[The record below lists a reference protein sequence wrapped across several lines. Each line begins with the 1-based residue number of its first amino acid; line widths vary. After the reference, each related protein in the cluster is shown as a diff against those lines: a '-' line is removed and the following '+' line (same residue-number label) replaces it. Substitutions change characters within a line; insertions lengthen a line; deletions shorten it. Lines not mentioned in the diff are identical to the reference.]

1 MRRILVSLFSF
12 VITAS
17 FSVAAKEMAFKE
29 VVVAL
34 DNYNPQIQ
42 IARAKIE
49 GNQVSMRVERNL
61 DDPTVEYQLMSP
73 GSLNEMELV
82 VSQEFAF
89 PTKYAR
95 MKKAEKLAYK
105 RDSLEY
111 EITRREVIAS
121 AYDICAE
128 IVYLNQMLE
137 MDSMRYE
144 MSRVNYDKLKKGLD
158 EGKYN
163 ILEVNDGQVEMI
175 TAFSNYSNTR
185 RILSEN
191 YLQLNALLGNNTS
204 VKITDKEYPKD
215 LKECS
220 RKCTLMEELIAVEAE
235 INAQQM
241 KVAKAESHPN
251 LSAGYKMTK
260 AGETAHGFVVG
271 SSIPIFS
278 AKGKKQLVQAESTVA
293 NLELHQRAAELDASI
308 SNELNRLEELVKLTS
323 MYDKDMFNQSLQLL
337 KKSLESGR
345 ITEIEYATMC
355 HTWFDNNKTYLE
367 QVKELN
373 KALLKVSVYCEE

>member
-1 MRRILVSLFSF
+1 MKFLLTTVLSAIAAFSM
-12 VITAS
+12 
-17 FSVAAKEMAFKE
+17 AKEMPFPNVIA
-29 VVVAL
+29 AL

-42 IARAKIE
+42 TARAKIE
-49 GNQVSMRVERNL
+49 SNQYAMRVERNL
-61 DDPTVEYQLMSP
+61 DDPTVEYLLMAP
-73 GSLNEMELV
+73 GSANDMELV

-111 EITRREVIAS
+111 EVTRREIIAS

-144 MSRVNYDKLKKGLD
+144 MSRVNYEKLKKGLE

-163 ILEVNDGQVEMI
+163 ILEANDGQVEMI

-185 RILSEN
+185 RTLSEN
-191 YLQLNALLGNNTS
+191 YLQLNALLGNNT
-204 VKITDKEYPKD
+204 KIQITDKEYPKN

-220 RKCTLMEELIAVEAE
+220 RKCNIMDQLIAVEAE
-235 INAQQM
+235 INAAQM
-241 KVAKAESHPN
+241 KVAKAESHPS
-251 LSAGYKMTK
+251 LTAGYKMVRS
-260 AGETAHGFVVG
+260 GETAHGFVVG

-278 AKGKKQLVQAESTVA
+278 AKGKKKVVEAEGTVA

>member
-1 MRRILVSLFSF
+1 
-12 VITAS
+12 
-17 FSVAAKEMAFKE
+17 MAFKE

-111 EITRREVIAS
+111 EITRKEVIAS

-128 IVYLNQMLE
+128 IVYLNQLME

-144 MSRVNYDKLKKGLD
+144 MSRTNYEKLKKGLE

-163 ILEVNDGQVEMI
+163 ILEANEGQIEMI
-175 TAFSNYSNTR
+175 TAYSNYSSTR
-185 RILSEN
+185 RALSES
-191 YLQLNALLGNNTS
+191 YLQLNALVDNNTKL
-204 VKITDKEYPKD
+204 VINDREYPKN

-220 RKCTLMEELIAVEAE
+220 RKSTLMEELIAVEAE
-235 INAQQM
+235 INEQQM
-241 KVAKAESHPN
+241 KVAKAESHPS
-251 LSAGYKMTK
+251 LTAGYKMTR

-278 AKGKKQLVQAESTVA
+278 AKGKKQQVQAESTVA
-293 NLELHQRAAELDASI
+293 NLELHQRAAELEASI

-323 MYDKDMFNQSLQLL
+323 MYDKDMFNQSIVLL

-345 ITEIEYATMC
+345 ITQIEYATLC
-355 HTWFDNNKTYLE
+355 HTWYDNNKMYLE
-367 QVKELN
+367 QVKDFN
-373 KALLKVSVYCEE
+373 KSLLKVSVYCED

>member
-1 MRRILVSLFSF
+1 MKFLLTTVLSAIAAFSM
-12 VITAS
+12 
-17 FSVAAKEMAFKE
+17 AKEMPFPNVIA
-29 VVVAL
+29 AL

-42 IARAKIE
+42 TARAKIE
-49 GNQVSMRVERNL
+49 SNQYAMRVERNL
-61 DDPTVEYQLMSP
+61 DDPTVEYLLMAP
-73 GSLNEMELV
+73 GSANDMELV

-111 EITRREVIAS
+111 EVTRREIIAS

-144 MSRVNYDKLKKGLD
+144 MSRVNYEKLKKGLE

-163 ILEVNDGQVEMI
+163 ILEANDGQVEMI

-185 RILSEN
+185 RTLSEN
-191 YLQLNALLGNNTS
+191 YLQLNALLGNNT
-204 VKITDKEYPKD
+204 KIQITDKEYPKN

-220 RKCTLMEELIAVEAE
+220 RKCNIMDQLIAVEAE
-235 INAQQM
+235 INAAQM
-241 KVAKAESHPN
+241 KVAKAESHPS
-251 LSAGYKMTK
+251 LTAGYKMVRS
-260 AGETAHGFVVG
+260 GETAHGFIVG

-278 AKGKKQLVQAESTVA
+278 AKGKKQVVEAEGTVA

-337 KKSLESGR
+337 KKSLDSGR

>member
-1 MRRILVSLFSF
+1 MRYILITVLSVIATLF
-12 VITAS
+12 A
-17 FSVAAKEMAFKE
+17 AAKDMPFSN
-29 VVVAL
+29 VVAAL

-49 GNQVSMRVERNL
+49 SNQSAMRVERNL
-61 DDPTVEYQLMSP
+61 DDPTVEYQLMAP
-73 GSLNEMELV
+73 GSANEMELT
-82 VSQEFAF
+82 VSQGFAF

-111 EITRREVIAS
+111 ELTRKEVIAS

-128 IVYLNQMLE
+128 IVYLNQMVE

-144 MSRVNYDKLKKGLD
+144 MSRVNYDKLKRGLE

-163 ILEVNDGQVEMI
+163 ILEANEGQIEMI
-175 TAFSNYSNTR
+175 TAYSNYSSTR
-185 RILSEN
+185 RALSEN
-191 YLQLNALLGNNTS
+191 YLQLNALLGNNTTL
-204 VKITDKEYPKD
+204 KINDKEYPSN

-220 RKCTLMEELIAVEAE
+220 KKCTLMEQLISVEAE

-293 NLELHQRAAELDASI
+293 NLELSQRAAELEASI

-323 MYDKDMFNQSLQLL
+323 MYDKDMFSQSLQLL
-337 KKSLESGR
+337 KKTLDSGR
-345 ITEIEYATMC
+345 ITEIEYATLF
-355 HTWFDNNKTYLE
+355 HTWYDNNKAYLE

-373 KALLKVSVYCEE
+373 KSLLKVSVYCED